1 MTIQTTARLALLSS
15 LLALPT
21 LPLVGCGGDTHS
33 TATGLPK
40 KTGLEPGNGPNGSGS
55 VATETVNSGGP
66 GAKAEPK

>member
-1 MTIQTTARLALLSS
+1 MTIKTTLRVAFLSS

-21 LPLVGCGGDTHS
+21 LALVGCDVDTHS

-55 VATETVNSGGP
+55 VSTETVNSGGP
-66 GAKAEPK
+66 GAPAAPK